1 MKSDK
6 NTFNTNT
13 IWRELM
19 DDAFQ
24 LMDGQLLT
32 NHQSKFPI
40 LLLNL

>member
-13 IWRELM
+13 ICRELM
-19 DDAFQ
+19 DDTFQ

-32 NHQSKFPI
+32 THQSKFPVF
-40 LLLNL
+40 LLNL